1 MDGEF
6 DEYGEIAGYE
16 IDETELGLN
25 LVKIQLYFDSLNVK
39 VFEES
44 KTLTFE
50 QLLAGIAGLL
60 GCFLGFSIQT
70 FGEYIEFFCITP
82 LNKPSRFKHAA
93 LAAKAA
99 ARFRR
104 KPQEHQAKTS
114 SPLSTTA
121 ATVKHTSSISTAFS
135 GTMRTTPAIKPKRN
149 SKGPAAAA
157 KKNRVGHSDVVLQG

>member
-50 QLLAGIAGLL
+50 QLLSGIAGLL
-60 GCFLGFSIQT
+60 GLFLGFSIQT
-70 FGEYIEFFCITP
+70 FGEYIEFFIITP
-82 LNKPSRFKHAA
+82 L
-93 LAAKAA
+93 
-99 ARFRR
+99 
-104 KPQEHQAKTS
+104 
-114 SPLSTTA
+114 
-121 ATVKHTSSISTAFS
+121 
-135 GTMRTTPAIKPKRN
+135 KRN
-149 SKGPAAAA
+149 SKGPAA
-157 KKNRVGHSDVVLQG
+157 KKNRVGHSGVVLQG